1 MLQLTLSSIQEKIW
15 DLFFNSDYRW
25 IVSVGGK
32 GSGKTQLAVFIL
44 YELLTNEKYR
54 GSRILIARE
63 SLRDLRNTLVAGLER
78 LLAENPYLK
87 SLITTNLNLQV
98 IRNEATDVEIYYL
111 SLNEKNA
118 QYKSVLS
125 YEFNVIIID
134 EVDRISK
141 EAFVEVSERYRLV
154 HDFSKG
160 MLILN
165 PCSQEHW
172 VYKEFVEKNRKD
184 TYIVR
189 SSTYDNYLVVRVN
202 KKDWE
207 AMTPYIYN
215 GREFFVSNNIR
226 YEKLYEIGDIVI
238 AKRFNVSHSF
248 ITEMEMKPLGYR
260 KIMLDGEWGAFD
272 YGGGLFEDVFDEQN
286 IITIDN
292 RLIDITFDYT
302 LYCGVDFGIR
312 HSAYA
317 LVGVDYLGRIV
328 ILDDYISD
336 NQPLKV
342 FIEYMLERFRKKFNI
357 KRPQMITYVGD
368 VAGKNREIYD
378 GYDLFTKLKKDYG
391 LIFRGNRV
399 RIVESI
405 AIIKDL
411 LEKKKLLISDQA
423 HRSLE
428 GFLGKFQADSHGNYK
443 KDGFYEHLLDAIR
456 YVVVDICKQ
465 NRPQKFKYLRT
476 PTYVFPASYF

>member
-1 MLQLTLSSIQEKIW
+1 MLQLTLTAIQEKLW
-15 DLFFNSDYRW
+15 NLFFNSDYRW

-54 GSRILIARE
+54 GSRVLIARE

-78 LLAENPYLK
+78 LLSENPYLK
-87 SLITTNLNLQV
+87 SIITSNLNLQL

-111 SLNEKNA
+111 SLNERNA

-134 EVDRISK
+134 EVDRISR

-165 PCSQEHW
+165 PCSHEHW
-172 VYKEFVEKNRKD
+172 VYKEFVEKKRD
-184 TYIVR
+184 DVYIVR
-189 SSTYDNYLVVRVN
+189 SSTYDNYLVVRVSRN
-202 KKDWE
+202 DWE
-207 AMTPYIYN
+207 QMVPYTYN
-215 GREFFVSNNIR
+215 EKEYRVSNNVR
-226 YEKLYEIGDIVI
+226 YEKLYAIDNIVI

-260 KIMLDGEWGAFD
+260 KIMLEGEWGAFD
-272 YGGGLFEDVFDEQN
+272 YGGGLFEDVFNEQN

-292 RLIDITFDYT
+292 RLIDLTFDYT

-328 ILDDYISD
+328 ILDDYISE

-342 FIEYMLERFRKKFNI
+342 FIEYMLERFKKKFNI
-357 KRPQMITYVGD
+357 RRPQAIIYVGD
-368 VAGKNREIYD
+368 IAGKNREIYD
-378 GYDLFTKLKKDYG
+378 GYDLFTKLRKDYG

-405 AIIKDL
+405 AMIKDL
-411 LEKKKLLISDQA
+411 LEKKKLLVSDQA
-423 HRSLE
+423 QRSLE

-456 YVVVDICKQ
+456 YVVVEICKQ
-465 NRPQKFKYLRT
+465 TRPLKSKVLKT
-476 PTYVFPASYF
+476 PVYAFPASYF